1 MERVRVGLPPVII
14 CVACNGG
21 IQGKEANEAIPETA
35 DEIARSVQE
44 AYEAGASMVH
54 IHA

>member
-1 MERVRVGLPPVII
+1 MPPLII

-21 IQGKEANEAIPETA
+21 IQGKEANEFIPETA
-35 DEIARSVQE
+35 DEVAASVQA

-54 IHA
+54 IHARDPSS